1 MNMKIIHRMGVFFC
15 FIGTTVFAGA
25 QVVMDSTLGQAG
37 PLAGPNF
44 QIPAKLGK
52 TVGNNLFHSFA
63 EFSLTSDQSATFTG
77 PDSIQNILGR
87 VTGGKASHIDGLLKS
102 EIDGAGLFLMNP
114 NGIVLGKNAKV
125 DVSGSFVLT
134 AQDRIKLGDAAEFTS
149 KSDVSSF
156 SQAAPEAFGFLG
168 DNPAGK
174 IEISAKNIKL
184 DVDGGMFGLMG
195 KDVAFKKNANL
206 ELSGFD
212 EVRIEAESVGID
224 FKSSLN
230 FINTREEMPTDI
242 TLKAKQFS
250 MNRGFIGS
258 ASKKRG
264 MPTGEIRITGLDG
277 PADRIDITNQ
287 SRIAIKNMGGQAGD
301 LVFEADRIEIKK
313 NTKFDLKSSGAQ
325 GPSFIVNAKSFKTE
339 DSDVECLTTG
349 REGVGGGIE
358 INADEVELSGYLRT
372 RSGDNNI
379 TESWTG
385 NAETHS
391 MRVVAKGGDISLIS
405 KSVVIS
411 KTTIPRRDPTGWI
424 TTNGMESSLSTIA
437 TSAGDAGNITVNAD
451 KLEVI
456 GGAFRGGIIS
466 QSIITRTHSSIYS
479 WTKIRPNAGLKVKA
493 GQGGDITI
501 NCKTVKMV
509 DASIKSMS
517 SGSGDL
523 GDVIMTGE
531 TLEIIGVNDQHS
543 MHPSGVVAYGPH
555 ISNRVVSD
563 WASSDWEHED
573 ALNGDLLLTFKEI
586 DMHKAGIV
594 ADSMGKGKGGRVE
607 LKSDIFKAFRS
618 GFRAYVDK
626 EGEGR
631 DIVLNAGE
639 IDLESSWFKSTT
651 KGVGVGADIR
661 LNADR
666 FINIRKSRFETD
678 RVQTAKNTKGRQAGG
693 LYFNAP
699 EIRISGRSRI
709 NTSVGGSANGD
720 GGDVILKG
728 NRIVVEGLSIVE
740 SEIQGRGKGGLIKL
754 EADTSIEIDGSSF
767 SASSRKPRN
776 PSRFGDGGTIQI
788 TAPTVLIKNGSEI
801 KSGTASKGDGGKV
814 QINAETLVVEG
825 ADARGY
831 QSRILSETS
840 LSKNKDNSTS
850 AGTAGRVGINAESI
864 ELRDGG
870 YISTASKGLGD
881 AGEISIDAGH
891 LLMENGVIKSEGTHT
906 GAAGSVGLRL
916 ARGMTLGQASS
927 ISVTASQADG
937 GDIRLITDGRVSLV
951 DSELT
956 AAAAGDGG
964 SVRLLGSGNVML
976 TDSLVSA
983 EAGQDGGNIEVRS
996 PDTLVL
1002 HRSGLVA
1009 NAIHGNGGNIAVAA
1023 EGYLP
1028 SLDSVLSASS
1038 EFGLEGSVEID
1049 TPETNVGAGLSIL
1062 PDNLMGGEVSIADRC
1077 ALRLQGDTSSFFING
1092 NGGLSHFSS
1101 ENYLPSLFDSEE
1113 KE

>member
-1 MNMKIIHRMGVFFC
+1 MNMKITHRMGVFFC
-15 FIGTTVFAGA
+15 FIGTTVFVGA

-37 PLAGPNF
+37 SLAGPNF

-63 EFSLTSDQSATFTG
+63 EFSLTSDQSAIFTG

-87 VTGGKASHIDGLLKS
+87 VTGDKASHIDGLLRS

-168 DNPAGK
+168 DNPAGR

-184 DVDGGMFGLMG
+184 DVDEGMLGLVG

-212 EVRIEAESVGID
+212 EVRIEAESVGMD
-224 FKSSLN
+224 FKSSIN

-277 PADRIDITNQ
+277 PADRIDISNQ
-287 SRIAIKNMGGQAGD
+287 SRIAINNKGGQAGD
-301 LVFEADRIEIKK
+301 LVFEADRIEINK
-313 NTKFDLKSSGAQ
+313 NAKFDLRSSGAQ
-325 GPSFIVNAKSFKTE
+325 GPSFLVKAKSFKTV

-349 REGVGGGIE
+349 HQGVGGGIK
-358 INADEVELSGYLRT
+358 INADEIELSGYLRT
-372 RSGDNNI
+372 RSGNNAI

-385 NAETHS
+385 NAESHD
-391 MRVVAKGGDISLIS
+391 MRKAAKGGDISLTS
-405 KSVVIS
+405 KSILIR
-411 KTTIPRRDPTGWI
+411 KTTNPRIDPTGWI

-437 TSAGDAGNITVNAD
+437 TSAGDAGNITVNSD
-451 KLEVI
+451 KLEMI
-456 GGAFRGGIIS
+456 GGAFRGGQMS
-466 QSIITRTHSSIYS
+466 LSIITKTHSSIYS
-479 WTKIRPNAGLKVKA
+479 WTKIRPHGGLKVKA
-493 GQGGDITI
+493 GQGGDINI
-501 NCKTVKMV
+501 NCKIVKMV

-517 SGSGDL
+517 NGSGDL
-523 GDVIMTGE
+523 GDIVMTGDILQ
-531 TLEIIGVNDQHS
+531 TVGVNDQFS
-543 MHPSGVVAYGPH
+543 THPSGFVVYGPH

-563 WASSDWEHED
+563 LASSNWEHED
-573 ALNGDLLLTFKEI
+573 AQNGDLLLTFKEI

-607 LKSDIFKAFRS
+607 LKSDIFKAFKS

-631 DIVLNAGE
+631 DIILNAGE
-639 IDLESSWFKSTT
+639 IDLESCWFESTT

-666 FINIRKSRFETD
+666 FINIGKSWFATD
-678 RVQTAKNTKGRQAGG
+678 RVQTAKDTKGREAGG

-754 EADTSIEIDGSSF
+754 EADTSIEIDGSLF

-788 TAPTVLIKNGSEI
+788 AAPNVLIKNGSEI

-840 LSKNKDNSTS
+840 LTKNKDNSTS

-891 LLMENGVIKSEGTHT
+891 LLMKNGVIKSEGTHT

-916 ARGMTLGQASS
+916 ARGMTLGEASS

-937 GDIRLITDGRVSLV
+937 GDIRLTTDGRVSLV
-951 DSELT
+951 ESELT

-964 SVRLLGSGNVML
+964 SVLLLGSGNVML
-976 TDSLVSA
+976 TDSRVSA
-983 EAGQDGGNIEVRS
+983 EAGQDGGNIEVSS

-1009 NAIHGNGGNIAVAA
+1009 NAIHGNGGNIAIAA

-1028 SLDSVLSASS
+1028 SLESVVSASS
-1038 EFGLEGSVEID
+1038 EFGLEGVVEID

-1062 PDNLMGGEVSIADRC
+1062 PDNLMEGEVSIAERC

-1092 NGGLSHFSS
+1092 TGGLSEFSS
-1101 ENYLPSLFDSEE
+1101 ENYLPSLFEPEE

>member
-1 MNMKIIHRMGVFFC
+1 MGVFFC

-87 VTGGKASHIDGLLKS
+87 VTGDKASHIDGLLRS

-134 AQDRIKLGDAAEFTS
+134 AQDRIKLGDAAEFTT

-156 SQAAPEAFGFLG
+156 SQVAPEAFGFLG
-168 DNPAGK
+168 ENPAGK
-174 IEISAKNIKL
+174 IEISSKNIEL
-184 DVDGGMFGLMG
+184 DVDGGTLGLVG
-195 KDVAFKKNANL
+195 NEVSFNKNTNV

-212 EVRIEAESVGID
+212 EVGIEADSINLGY
-224 FKSSLN
+224 KSSLN

-349 REGVGGGIE
+349 REGVGGEIE

-391 MRVVAKGGDISLIS
+391 MRMAAKGGDISLTS
-405 KSVVIS
+405 KSVVIR
-411 KTTIPRRDPTGWI
+411 KTTIPRSDPTGWS

-437 TSAGDAGNITVNAD
+437 TSAGNAGDITVNAD
-451 KLEVI
+451 KLELI
-456 GGAFRGGIIS
+456 GGALRGGLND
-466 QSIITRTHSSIYS
+466 SIITRTHSSIYS
-479 WTKIRPNAGLKVKA
+479 WTKIRPHGGLKVKA
-493 GQGGDITI
+493 GQGGDITV
-501 NCKTVKMV
+501 NCKMVKMV

-523 GDVIMTGE
+523 GDVIMIGE
-531 TLEIIGVNDQHS
+531 TLEITGVNDQYS
-543 MHPSGVVAYGPH
+543 MHPSGVHAYGPH

-573 ALNGDLLLTFKEI
+573 ALNGDLLLIFKEI

-607 LKSDIFKAFRS
+607 LKSDIFKAFKS

-639 IDLESSWFKSTT
+639 IDLESSWFESTT

-678 RVQTAKNTKGRQAGG
+678 RVQTAKNTQGRQAGG

-825 ADARGY
+825 ADPRGY

-840 LSKNKDNSTS
+840 LTKNKDNSTS
-850 AGTAGRVGINAESI
+850 TGTAGSVGINAESI

-881 AGEISIDAGH
+881 AGEISIEAGN
-891 LLMENGVIKSEGTHT
+891 LLMENGAIKSEGTHT
-906 GAAGSVGLRL
+906 GSAGSVELRL

-937 GDIRLITDGRVSLV
+937 GDIRLTTDGRVSLI

-976 TDSLVSA
+976 TDSRISA

-1002 HRSGLVA
+1002 QRSGLVA
-1009 NAIHGNGGNIAVAA
+1009 NAIHGNGGNIAIAA

-1028 SLDSVLSASS
+1028 SLESVVSASS

-1062 PDNLMGGEVSIADRC
+1062 PDNLMEGEVSIAERC

-1092 NGGLSHFSS
+1092 TGGLSEYSS